1 MEVFGDLLRWSVQP
15 LAGLGWVV
23 CGTVSYAMVL
33 DAMRSLVL
41 SSCLDHQ
48 TYFSTEIPSNRD
60 YLSAHSS
67 DNDLFLSPVGGNEA
81 FPCSKRNRNYKVT
94 AGQSRN
100 VLFKRKE
107 KEKKEKQKALKG
119 IVRAG
124 KIAVWE
130 EWETEFKELLVH

>member
-1 MEVFGDLLRWSVQP
+1 MD
-15 LAGLGWVV
+15 
-23 CGTVSYAMVL
+23 
-33 DAMRSLVL
+33 
-41 SSCLDHQ
+41 
-48 TYFSTEIPSNRD
+48 
-60 YLSAHSS
+60 
-67 DNDLFLSPVGGNEA
+67 GNEA
-81 FPCSKRNRNYKVT
+81 SPCSKQNGNYKVT
-94 AGQSRN
+94 ADLSRN